1 MMRTTWTRDMAG
13 TLGAAMLV
21 CALGAASAYGDFDLS
36 WYTIDAGGSVSS
48 TGGDYALSGT
58 IGQPDAGTM
67 TGGDFALAGGF
78 WPGIEAFCYG
88 DLTGDGQV
96 GLGDLA
102 QLLGNYGTTGGA
114 TYDDGDLDG
123 DGDIDL
129 QDLAGLL
136 GVYGTACN

>member
-58 IGQPDAGTM
+58 IGQPDARNHPEPM
-67 TGGDFALAGGF
+67 AGG
-78 WPGIEAFCYG
+78 GYK
-88 DLTGDGQV
+88 LTDRKSV
-96 GLGDLA
+96 
-102 QLLGNYGTTGGA
+102 
-114 TYDDGDLDG
+114 
-123 DGDIDL
+123 
-129 QDLAGLL
+129 
-136 GVYGTACN
+136 V